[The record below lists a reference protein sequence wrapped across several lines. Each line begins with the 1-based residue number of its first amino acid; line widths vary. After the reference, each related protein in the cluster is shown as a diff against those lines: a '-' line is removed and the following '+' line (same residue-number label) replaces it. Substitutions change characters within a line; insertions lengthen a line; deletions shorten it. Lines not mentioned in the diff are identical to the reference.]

1 MGIISNGRFVENLVP
16 GDSGQIQVLE
26 GIGLKSNLL
35 HSVSHCSTH
44 NAARVPLPPSWAK
57 NIGPKLF
64 HQKRT
69 VLWLISIP
77 RSWSRSSTLRSES
90 GKRMYIITT
99 KRMTSGLVLKH
110 LKGERLVIPAG

>member
-1 MGIISNGRFVENLVP
+1 VGIISNGRFVENLVP